1 MARYN
6 LDKDLMECR
15 NNLPDQLT
23 PMLRSRL
30 DGTYQLIR
38 QLEPGTSQFAE
49 PVLTRPSR
57 IRKAAIFT
65 AVVASM
71 GVALVGAGFLSPTL
85 AESLKS
91 IPVLGSIFKLMGDAG
106 LQKADQEGLVSVIN
120 ENIEQNGISLIVPK
134 VTYDGVR
141 IAFELTRQ
149 PPKGTKGVLL
159 DVRAVFENRV
169 PKGAFDRIQ
178 VSMPGAYGSLGV
190 GTPANEPS
198 ESVIVQLNELSGN
211 IPDQFN
217 MSVKVWLK
225 GYEEPYELTVP
236 VTKNTKD
243 NITLVP
249 EEPTKTYGNIN
260 FTIEKLEL
268 TPISTNLNLKLTG
281 EPSIGGLSD
290 INADIIDEQGRTLEV
305 LSGRGMMGD
314 TFSTWTSET
323 TFEPIPAKTKTVTV
337 KPYMMRTVE
346 NNKREKEYI
355 PELEFTIPVKPR
367 PAD

>member
-30 DGTYQLIR
+30 DDTYQIIR
-38 QLEPGTSQFAE
+38 QLEPGTRQFTE
-49 PVLTRPSR
+49 PAKKRSSR
-57 IRKAAIFT
+57 VRKAAVLT

-71 GVALVGAGFLSPTL
+71 GITLVGAGFLSPTL
-85 AESLKS
+85 AQSLKS
-91 IPVLGSIFKLMGDAG
+91 IPVLGSIFKLRGDAG

-120 ENIEQNGISLIVPK
+120 ESIEQDGITLIVPK

-141 IAFELTRQ
+141 VAFELTRQ
-149 PPKGTKGVLL
+149 APKGTKGVLL
-159 DVRAVFENRV
+159 DLRAVFEDRV
-169 PKGAFDRIQ
+169 PKGAFDRIR
-178 VSMPGAYGSLGV
+178 VSMPGAYGSLGF
-190 GTPANEPS
+190 GTPTNEPS
-198 ESVIVQLNELSGN
+198 ESVIVKLNELSGN
-211 IPDQFN
+211 IPDQFD

-225 GYEEPYELTVP
+225 GYEQPYELTVP

-243 NITLVP
+243 NIILVP
-249 EEPTKTYGNIN
+249 EEPTKSYENIN

-268 TPISTNLNLKLTG
+268 TPISTNIRLKLTG

-290 INADIIDEQGRTLEV
+290 IDADIIDEEGRKLEG
-305 LSGRGMMGD
+305 LSGRGVKGD
-314 TFSTWTSET
+314 TFYTWTSEKT
-323 TFEPIPAKTKTVTV
+323 YEPFPAKPKKVTV
-337 KPYMMRTVE
+337 KPYITRTVE